1 MVNQRV
7 LFDIGVYRV
16 VICIVFQNKNKIIVM
31 STMSFYRVV
40 ISKNEIISCF
50 PTTQTTYVNEVNVM
64 YESDINLLTF
74 ALIKAEND
82 REAITIAQRMLRE
95 RQSA

>member
-1 MVNQRV
+1 MVNQTV
-7 LFDIGVYRV
+7 LFDIGLLTV
-16 VICIVFQNKNKIIVM
+16 VICTVFQNKNKITVM
-31 STMSFYRVV
+31 STMSFFRVV
-40 ISKNEIISCF
+40 IRHNEIISCF

-82 REAITIAQRMLRE
+82 HEAMNIAHRMLRE